1 MKKRLVKKFLE
12 ELQTIPNISRACEKV
27 GITRNTVYRWR
38 NEDQEFANKLDDS
51 LSYGIDSIN
60 DLAESKII
68 SKINAGDTR
77 ATIYWLEN
85 NKRNYIKPRPASVVR
100 DIYSGG
106 KDNEISTIIIKVDDR
121 KRKTDIE
128 GNPTT

>member
-12 ELQTIPNISRACEKV
+12 ELQIIPNISRACEKV

-38 NEDQEFANKLDDS
+38 NEDKEFANKLDDS
-51 LSYGIDSIN
+51 LSYGIESIN

-77 ATIYWLEN
+77 STIYWLEN

-100 DIYSGG
+100 DIYSNI
-106 KDNEISTIIIKVDDR
+106 KENEISKITIETNYE
-121 KRKTDIE
+121 KRKFDIDGKE
-128 GNPTT
+128 TT